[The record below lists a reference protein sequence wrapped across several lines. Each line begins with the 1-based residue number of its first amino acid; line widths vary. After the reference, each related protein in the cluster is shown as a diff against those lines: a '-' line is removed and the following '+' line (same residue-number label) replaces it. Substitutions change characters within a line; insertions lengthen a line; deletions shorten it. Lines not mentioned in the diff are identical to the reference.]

1 VRGGLGQSEL
11 AGHAVEAREDQAEV
25 VCKIVEQEMVKA
37 GERIVTLVPVV
48 ADAKIA
54 DYWSK

>member
-1 VRGGLGQSEL
+1 
-11 AGHAVEAREDQAEV
+11 
-25 VCKIVEQEMVKA
+25 MVKA
-37 GERIVTLVPVV
+37 GERIVTLVPIV